1 MPQAVFK
8 FNSRA
13 AKFPAVKEIRMFQIA
28 KYLSLASCVCVS
40 GLVPAVSQ
48 AKPLFAKTYTYFA
61 VHGQTAEELDRE
73 LNSKGP
79 KTGSSGT
86 RHPGETQIK
95 FGGSAQY
102 FETAGSCRVKDAQ
115 ISVATKIV
123 LPTWKNANKAS
134 PSLALIWDVLSSDI
148 KRHEERHAEIAHQ
161 HAKALEVAIKTLPP
175 RKNCETMRAE
185 VERVTEKAVATHDL
199 DQQRFDKSEA
209 INFQSRMNRLMTQR
223 IKQIASKK

>member
-28 KYLSLASCVCVS
+28 KYLSLASCAFASVFV
-40 GLVPAVSQ
+40 ANFAQ

-61 VHGQTAEELDRE
+61 VHGQTAEELDRD

-79 KTGSSGT
+79 QAGSTGI

-102 FETAGSCRVKDAQ
+102 IEKAGSCRVKDAQ
-115 ISVATKIV
+115 ITVRTKIV
-123 LPTWKNANKAS
+123 LPTWKNRQHAS
-134 PSLALIWDVLSSDI
+134 PGLALIWDVLSSDI

-161 HAKALEVAIKTLPP
+161 HAKALEVAIKDLPP

-185 VERVTEKAVATHDL
+185 VERVTEKAVAKHDL
-199 DQQRFDKSEA
+199 DQQRFDKTEA
-209 INFQSRMNRLMTQR
+209 INFQARMNRLMTQR